1 MIEISP
7 IETDD
12 FERLFR
18 IEQAA
23 HSVPWS
29 MGTLLNNQGDN
40 YLNLKL
46 LKHEKIVGFAICQT
60 VLDEATLFNIAIDP
74 AYQQQGLGEAL
85 LLQLIEALKQRAVL
99 TLWLEVR
106 LSNLPAQKLYDRLWF
121 NLVTQRKNYYP
132 AENNKR
138 EDALIMALYL

>member
-40 YLNLKL
+40 YGMERCG
-46 LKHEKIVGFAICQT
+46 HYT
-60 VLDEATLFNIAIDP
+60 
-74 AYQQQGLGEAL
+74 AL
-85 LLQLIEALKQRAVL
+85 
-99 TLWLEVR
+99 
-106 LSNLPAQKLYDRLWF
+106 
-121 NLVTQRKNYYP
+121 
-132 AENNKR
+132 
-138 EDALIMALYL
+138 

>member
-46 LKHEKIVGFAICQT
+46 LKHEKIVGFANCQT

-106 LSNLPAQKLYDRLWF
+106 LSNLPAQKLYDRLGF